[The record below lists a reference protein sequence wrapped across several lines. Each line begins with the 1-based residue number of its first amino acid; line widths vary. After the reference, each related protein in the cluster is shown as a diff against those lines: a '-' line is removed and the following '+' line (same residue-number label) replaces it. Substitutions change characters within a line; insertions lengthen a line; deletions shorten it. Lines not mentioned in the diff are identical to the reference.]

1 MRAKERRDTQ
11 DAALRARQVLAAGG
25 PRLILGLPAAALRPE
40 LEPAVSAIFRH
51 LLEDPATLQAAME
64 AEIRSALAG
73 WAGNAR
79 GGAGAGAYD
88 GAPPAALRGLL
99 VCELLLGEREGRVVD
114 SGGGAAGC
122 AALRY
127 MRLLC
132 L

>member
-1 MRAKERRDTQ
+1 LLMVGVRVSVRVTHRLSVKTAGARQGATQ
-11 DAALRARQVLAAGG
+11 HLDAAARARQVLVAGG

-88 GAPPAALRGLL
+88 GAPPAWPALPEVL
-99 VCELLLGEREGRVVD
+99 VCELL
-114 SGGGAAGC
+114 
-122 AALRY
+122 
-127 MRLLC
+127 
-132 L
+132 